1 VTALSAQILRLDQML
16 RRYGPETKP
25 ARETLRQYAEQRTT
39 DMFPDDPADFR
50 LGNPATYE
58 LLQRVEDSMLAL
70 KPANQPT
77 NGGWIRLLTLAG
89 KIGDTRW
96 LLTQQLG
103 QGTPKAFVALLVFW
117 LTLLFASF

>member
-1 VTALSAQILRLDQML
+1 MRSGGEVTALSAQILRLDQML

-25 ARETLRQYAEQRTT
+25 ARETLRQYAEQKTT

-70 KPANQPT
+70 TPANQPT
-77 NGGWIRLLTLAG
+77 NGGWIRL
-89 KIGDTRW
+89 
-96 LLTQQLG
+96 
-103 QGTPKAFVALLVFW
+103 
-117 LTLLFASF
+117 